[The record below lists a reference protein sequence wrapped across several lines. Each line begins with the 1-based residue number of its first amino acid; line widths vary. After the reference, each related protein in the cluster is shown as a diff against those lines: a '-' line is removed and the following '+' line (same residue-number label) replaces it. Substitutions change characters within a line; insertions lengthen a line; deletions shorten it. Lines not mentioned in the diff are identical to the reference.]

1 MSTGVYTR
9 FKSAWKSIDL
19 SRDHK
24 PSDEDEAERITKKNG
39 RIEAFKDENNEFIGP
54 SRVWLM
60 DEDIPGLAMSRSFGD
75 EVAASVGVSSEPEI
89 KEYLFNKNDAFL
101 IIASDGIWEFITSDE
116 VSTFFLSSVSI

>member
-39 RIEAFKDENNEFIGP
+39 RIEAFKDENTEFIGP